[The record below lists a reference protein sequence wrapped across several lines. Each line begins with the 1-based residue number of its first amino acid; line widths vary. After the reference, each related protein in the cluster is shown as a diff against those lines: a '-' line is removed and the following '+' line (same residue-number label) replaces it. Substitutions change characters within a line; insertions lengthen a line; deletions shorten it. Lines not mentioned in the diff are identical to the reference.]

1 MPRQSVAAEA
11 RQFTRRW
18 AAALAEAASPPRDP
32 DDVER
37 ALQPLVG
44 DLLEAVRG
52 DSRARD
58 TARDVGMALVEANF
72 RNARSLNRTI
82 TLLGTGFA
90 QELGEVLG
98 LDDEAAAA
106 KIAAVQGAV
115 AEGFSLALR
124 GRMLRERHTTQAAAL
139 AAARASESRRRT
151 SEARFRAVFT
161 EASVGIAI
169 VDSHGLVIEANA
181 ALAEILG
188 SADDACTGLP
198 IADVIADEL
207 PATVRANLA
216 GLLAGE
222 TGRFR
227 TECVRTS
234 ADGRSQRLDVTLS
247 AVTDDEGEL
256 DFLIGVVVDLSEC
269 RALEAQLWHEARHD
283 ELTGLPNRKLFLERL
298 ASTERLAGLCYVDLD
313 GFKSFNDG
321 LGHDTGDRLLIAVTN
336 RLRQAAV
343 DDGVLIARLGGD
355 EFVLLI
361 EEDGTDADRVTHY
374 AERTLDAL
382 AAPIRIGEDE
392 YRVTASIG
400 VVHTA
405 TAGRSPSELMRAADI
420 SLQRAKALGRARWER
435 YDPDRGAEEATKHEL
450 ATAIPLALSRGEFV
464 LDYQPMVTLPDPVVS
479 GFEALVRWRHPQL
492 GLLGPDRFIPL
503 AEQTGHI
510 VALGRWV
517 LEQACAQA
525 RRWYDDFRDVPVMV
539 SVNVAAT
546 QLREASFVADVLG
559 ALHDAGLP
567 ADRLQLELTE
577 SAVAGDT
584 SCALAALSEL
594 AAAGVSLAIDDF
606 GTGYSNLAHL
616 GRLPVHT
623 LKIDRS
629 FLSPVR
635 PGGPTDPAHD
645 KIVAATISLAH
656 SLGLDVAAEGVE
668 TPAQVEALRVLH
680 CDSAQGFL
688 FGAPASADDA
698 TTLLAHRIATADSA

>member
-1 MPRQSVAAEA
+1 MPRQSLAAET
-11 RQFTRRW
+11 RRFTRRW
-18 AAALAEAASPPRDP
+18 AAALAEAVSPARQPEDIEP
-32 DDVER
+32 VLE
-37 ALQPLVG
+37 PLVD
-44 DLLEAVRG
+44 DLVRTVRS
-52 DSRARD
+52 DPLTRD
-58 TARDVGMALVEANF
+58 EARDVGMALVEANF

-82 TLLGTGFA
+82 TLLGTGFVE
-90 QELGEVLG
+90 ELGESLG
-98 LDDEAAAA
+98 LDDEQAVASVAAL
-106 KIAAVQGAV
+106 QGAV

-139 AAARASESRRRT
+139 AAARASENRRRT

-169 VDSHGLVIEANA
+169 VDPDGSVLEVNA
-181 ALAEILG
+181 ALAEILDR
-188 SADDACTGLP
+188 ADDVWTGLP
-198 IADVIADEL
+198 IADVIADDL
-207 PATVRANLA
+207 PAKPRANLA
-216 GLLAGE
+216 RLFAGE

-227 TECVRTS
+227 AECARTG
-234 ADGRSQRLDVTLS
+234 ADGRLMRLDVTLS
-247 AVTDDEGEL
+247 AVADGEGET
-256 DFLIGVVVDLSEC
+256 DFLIGVVVDLTEC
-269 RALEAQLWHEARHD
+269 RALEEQLWHEARHD
-283 ELTGLPNRKLFLERL
+283 ELTGLPNRKLFLELL
-298 ASTERLAGLCYVDLD
+298 AESERLAGLCYVDLD

-321 LGHDTGDRLLIAVTN
+321 LGHDTGDRLLIAVTK
-336 RLRQAAV
+336 RLRQVANV
-343 DDGVLIARLGGD
+343 EGVRIARLGGD

-374 AERTLDAL
+374 AERTLDML
-382 AAPIRIGEDE
+382 AAPIRIGDE
-392 YRVTASIG
+392 EYSITASIG

-405 TAGRSPSELMRAADI
+405 AAGTAPSQLMRAADI
-420 SLQRAKALGRARWER
+420 SLQRAKALGRARWEC

-450 ATAIPLALSRGEFV
+450 ATAIPLALTRDEFV

-525 RRWYDDFRDVPVMV
+525 RRWYDEFHDVPVVV

-546 QLREASFVADVLG
+546 QLREASFVDDVLG
-559 ALHDAGLP
+559 ALNAAGLP

-584 SCALAALSEL
+584 SCALAALTEL
-594 AAAGVSLAIDDF
+594 DAAGVGLAIDDF

-629 FLSPVR
+629 FLSPMR

-698 TTLLAHRIATADSA
+698 TTLIAHRIATLHSA

>member
-1 MPRQSVAAEA
+1 MPRQSLAAET
-11 RQFTRRW
+11 RRFTRRW
-18 AAALAEAASPPRDP
+18 ADALHEAVSPARPFEDIERVLEPLVDALVEIMRADPFPRD
-32 DDVER
+32 
-37 ALQPLVG
+37 A
-44 DLLEAVRG
+44 
-52 DSRARD
+52 ARD
-58 TARDVGMALVEANF
+58 IGMALVEANF

-82 TLLGTGFA
+82 TLLGTGFVDDLGALLGDEEQALATVA
-90 QELGEVLG
+90 QL
-98 LDDEAAAA
+98 
-106 KIAAVQGAV
+106 QGAV

-124 GRMLRERHTTQAAAL
+124 SRMLRERHTTQAAAL

-151 SEARFRAVFT
+151 SEARFRAVFA

-169 VDSHGLVIEANA
+169 VDTHGAVIEINT
-181 ALAEILG
+181 ALAEMLG
-188 SADDACTGLP
+188 LIDDVATGLP
-198 IADVIADEL
+198 LADLVADDF
-207 PATVRANLA
+207 PSQAHADLA
-216 GLLAGE
+216 ALLAGE
-222 TGRFR
+222 TDRFR
-227 TECVRTS
+227 TECVRTR
-234 ADGRSQRLDVTLS
+234 ADGAMLRLDL
-247 AVTDDEGEL
+247 AVSTVRDDEGGI

-298 ASTERLAGLCYVDLD
+298 AEAEHLAGLCYLDLD

-321 LGHDTGDRLLIAVTN
+321 HGHDTGDQLLIAVTL
-336 RLRQAAV
+336 RLRQLADA
-343 DDGVLIARLGGD
+343 DGSLVARLGGD
-355 EFVLLI
+355 EFVVLVTHP
-361 EEDGTDADRVTHY
+361 DDAGDDRVSQY
-374 AERTLDAL
+374 AERMLDAL
-382 AAPIRIGEDE
+382 AAPIRIGDDE
-392 YRVTASIG
+392 YSVTGSIG

-405 TAGRSPSELMRAADI
+405 VAGSTPSELMRAADI
-420 SLQRAKALGRARWER
+420 SLQRAKARGRARWER
-435 YDPDRGAEEATKHEL
+435 YDPDRGAEEATNHEL
-450 ATAIPLALSRGEFV
+450 ATAIPLALARGEFC
-464 LDYQPMVTLPDPVVS
+464 LDYQPMVALPELTVS

-492 GLLGPDRFIPL
+492 GVLGPDRFIPI

-517 LEQACAQA
+517 LEEACAQA
-525 RRWYDDFRDVPVMV
+525 RCWYDEFRDVPVVV

-546 QLREASFVADVLG
+546 QLREPSFVADVLG
-559 ALHDAGLP
+559 ALDAAGLP

-584 SCALAALSEL
+584 SGALAALGEL

-629 FLSPVR
+629 FLSPMR

-668 TPAQVEALRVLH
+668 TPAQADQLRVLH

-688 FGAPASADDA
+688 FGAPASVDEA
-698 TTLLAHRIATADSA
+698 TSLLAGHAERADSA